1 MRMIGIDFGERHIG
15 LATAD
20 DRVPIAVPLATVD
33 AAGDPVTRIEEA
45 VREQGAQAVIF
56 GLPLSLS
63 GAEGPQAQR
72 VREIAAALAARVDI
86 PIEFQDER
94 LTSAQAE
101 RAKGPKGAR
110 RDAIAASILLQAYL
124 DQRR

>member
-1 MRMIGIDFGERHIG
+1 MRIIGIDFGERHIG

-20 DRVPIAVPLATVD
+20 DRLPIAVPLETIRAT
-33 AAGDPVTRIEEA
+33 GDPVGDIARA
-45 VREQGAQAVIF
+45 VEEQGAGTVVF
-56 GLPLSLS
+56 GLPLTLT

-72 VREIAAALAARVDI
+72 VREVAAALAERTTATID
-86 PIEFQDER
+86 FHDER

-101 RAKGPKGAR
+101 RVPGGKGR

-124 DQRR
+124 DTHR